1 MKVLGVSVSPI
12 RNNNTDRALKAALDA
27 TGMESVGIHR
37 FEDQPDAMD
46 AASELGKKIAAAVR
60 TRRM

>member
-1 MKVLGVSVSPI
+1 MIFGPE
-12 RNNNTDRALKAALDA
+12 A
-27 TGMESVGIHR
+27 TLESVGNHR